1 MSSEQHQHRENLAW
15 HFPLSRLADKDIGVD
30 AAEQAQQGLQ
40 NKFPPTSLAFSKSNS
55 KKGHGGALRLQ
66 QDSSRVHTAF

>member
-40 NKFPPTSLAFSKSNS
+40 NKY
-55 KKGHGGALRLQ
+55 GGV
-66 QDSSRVHTAF
+66 RVTGGYNVAGV